1 VIVRLMRLTQLWWPR
16 ALGLAAAL
24 AFAATGSQAATLQ
37 ERIALCAGCHGEDGN
52 SKLEKIPSLAGQPA
66 FFTMN
71 SLFLM
76 REGVRKVDA
85 MASFVKDLTDEE
97 LDGLSKHYAALP
109 AKPSGETVDQGLA
122 QKGAAVATQ
131 RGCGSCHLPTL
142 SGQEQIPRLAKQRID
157 YLVVTLK
164 SYRDAPRPG
173 ADTAMSAA
181 IAGASDEDIT
191 ALAHFSASK

>member
-1 VIVRLMRLTQLWWPR
+1 VIVRMTCIKQPWRPR

-24 AFAATGSQAATLQ
+24 TFAATASQAATLQ

-52 SKLEKIPSLAGQPA
+52 SKIDKIPSLAGQPA
-66 FFTMN
+66 FFVLN

-85 MASFVKDLTDEE
+85 MASFVKDLTDED
-97 LDGLSKHYAALP
+97 LDGLSRHYAALP
-109 AKPSGETVDQGLA
+109 AKPSGEKIDAALA
-122 QKGAAVATQ
+122 SKGAAVATQ
-131 RGCGSCHLPTL
+131 RGCVSCHLPTL
-142 SGQEQIPRLAKQRID
+142 AGQEQMPRVARQRID
-157 YLVVTLK
+157 YLIPTLK

-181 IAGASDEDIT
+181 IAGASDADIA
-191 ALAHFSASK
+191 ALANFAASK

>member
-1 VIVRLMRLTQLWWPR
+1 MIVRLIPIVQAWRPR

-24 AFAATGSQAATLQ
+24 AFAATAQAATLQ

-52 SKLEKIPSLAGQPA
+52 AKMDKIPSLAGQPA
-66 FFTMN
+66 FFVLN

-85 MASFVKDLTDEE
+85 MASFVKELTDEE

-109 AKPSGETVDQGLA
+109 AKASGETIDAALA
-122 QKGAAVATQ
+122 QKGAALATQ

-142 SGQEQIPRLAKQRID
+142 AGQEQMPRLAKQRID
-157 YLVVTLK
+157 YLIPTLK

-181 IAGASDEDIT
+181 IAGASDEDIA
-191 ALAHFSASK
+191 ALAHYSASK